1 MRLGVP
7 PTTKA
12 PTYRISQCRSP
23 PPLPPSWSKMVENGS
38 KWKRCPK
45 ISKPFAFV
53 ACAILSFWNV
63 LVWAVEN
70 ASKRLCGRESLHDR
84 CVFDDNENA
93 YFWKHISVDR
103 ASDKCF
109 QTCVFFLKK
118 RMFVFNEPIQ
128 YYHSSKMNE
137 FQSRVAPSCLV
148 LFKKLFLFLKISN
161 SNWIDPDDES
171 DRVNK
176 NNEVLLYK
184 VQRPQPPGLRCTY

>member
-1 MRLGVP
+1 MP
-7 PTTKA
+7 ENIKA
-12 PTYRISQCRSP
+12 FCVCSVRNSIVLERFSVGSRKRI
-23 PPLPPSWSKMVENGS
+23 KTV
-38 KWKRCPK
+38 
-45 ISKPFAFV
+45 
-53 ACAILSFWNV
+53 
-63 LVWAVEN
+63 VWTRIV
-70 ASKRLCGRESLHDR
+70 DR

-109 QTCVFFLKK
+109 QTCGFFKKK

-148 LFKKLFLFLKISN
+148 LFKKLSLFLKISN
-161 SNWIDPDDES
+161 SNWIDPDNES

-184 VQRPQPPGLRCTY
+184 VQRPQPPGLCCTY